1 MGGSGHLNDG
11 LGDTESVM
19 TPGGWSDYPRTAEC
33 EVCGKRGPVTR
44 HHVVYRQ
51 HVRNY
56 GGDQWDPANSMLV
69 GDKFGRCTC
78 HARHHAG
85 GRGRIPMSKVPQAAV
100 EFARAL
106 MGPAAAHYYFRRYY
120 KEDR

>member
-1 MGGSGHLNDG
+1 MSLHG
-11 LGDTESVM
+11 LEPEPEP
-19 TPGGWSDYPRTAEC
+19 TPERYRWDDYPDYAKC

-51 HVRNY
+51 HVRAY

-78 HARHHAG
+78 HAQHHNPGVAA
-85 GRGRIPMSKVPQAAV
+85 RRIPIDKIPPSAV
-100 EFARAL
+100 AFARAL
-106 MGPAAAHYYFRRYY
+106 MGAHAATAYFRRYY
-120 KEDR
+120 GGSNA

>member
-1 MGGSGHLNDG
+1 VSLNEG
-11 LGDTESVM
+11 LGVDEP
-19 TPGGWSDYPRTAEC
+19 TPEPYAWDVYPRVAKC

-69 GDKFGRCTC
+69 GDRYGNCTC
-78 HARHHAG
+78 HAQHHAG
-85 GRGRIPMSKVPQAAV
+85 ARRIPTSKVPAAALEFAVRLMGRHAAV
-100 EFARAL
+100 A
-106 MGPAAAHYYFRRYY
+106 YFRRYY
-120 KEDR
+120 KED